1 MASPLEASAPH
12 LSHLDD
18 LPALIFDS
26 DDDDADAAA
35 TVASCADVTV
45 MAVSGAASVAADV
58 DTNFTSHKEFQVRG
72 MVHTHCVICA
82 KKSQVGE
89 RTRASFDCFSDT
101 ETTATPC

>member
-12 LSHLDD
+12 LDD
-18 LPALIFDS
+18 MPALIFDS

-45 MAVSGAASVAADV
+45 MTTVSGAASVAADV
-58 DTNFTSHKEFQVRG
+58 DTNFTSRKEFQGRG

-89 RTRASFDCFSDT
+89 RTRASFGSFSDA
-101 ETTATPC
+101 ETMATPC